1 MIRLLLCLLTTT
13 MVASL
18 PIRTDQ
24 KLPVNEDLPTTIN
37 QGSPPIGGIQ
47 IFNQGSGTNGSALF
61 KAALD
66 QTLNGTVNIPSME
79 NDDFINLYLTPY
91 LEVNSLSYV
100 SDMALYIIGK
110 TCQVNITDSQGMAEC
125 ISVANVPNDILDSM
139 TGAINDF
146 IKSNF
151 SSEIF
156 EVVSINKTSGF
167 PLGQTGGG
175 RCSKAHTWCMDDLIN
190 HDAGSQESIYV
201 DNVFRT
207 TLFDFLYGSITLMLN
222 MNNGIINIK
231 YLYTGGTIHTINRCG
246 SFPSHPAGSG
256 CPLEILNNC
265 DGATPS
271 RDWCVVP
278 GRLYNPMEI
287 LKVIETAKIIIR
299 RCLDNRCYPDAILPA
314 DSVITY

>member
-1 MIRLLLCLLTTT
+1 MRRFLICLLTTT
-13 MVASL
+13 VVASL

-61 KAALD
+61 GAALEHS
-66 QTLNGTVNIPSME
+66 LNGTVNVPSME
-79 NDDFINLYLTPY
+79 NGDFINLYLTPY
-91 LEVNSLSYV
+91 LEVNALSYV
-100 SDMALYIIGK
+100 SDMDLYIIGK
-110 TCQVNITDSQGMAEC
+110 TCQINITDSQGIAEC

-156 EVVSINKTSGF
+156 EVVSINKTSDF
-167 PLGQTGGG
+167 AMGQTGGG
-175 RCSKAHTWCMDDLIN
+175 GDCGPNAWCGDMTFKPGTKEI
-190 HDAGSQESIYV
+190 V
-201 DNVFRT
+201 DNVYRLA
-207 TLFDFLYGSITLMLN
+207 LFDLPYGSLTLMLN
-222 MNNGIINIK
+222 MNNGMINIK
-231 YLYTGGTIHTINRCG
+231 YLYTGGIIHAINRCDGILWG
-246 SFPSHPAGSG
+246 SSG
-256 CPLEILNNC
+256 CSFNIYS
-265 DGATPS
+265 DWVIDATGGLGGGKN
-271 RDWCVVP
+271 P

-287 LKVIETAKIIIR
+287 LKVIETAKIVIR

-314 DSVITY
+314 DSVIAY

>member
-1 MIRLLLCLLTTT
+1 MRHFLLCLLATTV
-13 MVASL
+13 VASL
-18 PIRTDQ
+18 PIRTNQ
-24 KLPVNEDLPTTIN
+24 DLPTTIN

-91 LEVNSLSYV
+91 LEVNALSYV
-100 SDMALYIIGK
+100 SDMELYIIGK

-167 PLGQTGGG
+167 SLGQTGGG
-175 RCSKAHTWCMDDLIN
+175 RCASKNGWCADVLSYTDPSTGFLKYYDN
-190 HDAGSQESIYV
+190 IY
-201 DNVFRT
+201 RT
-207 TLFDFLYGSITLMLN
+207 TLFDFPYGSLTLMLN
-222 MNNGIINIK
+222 INNGMINIK
-231 YLYTGGTIHTINRCG
+231 YLYTGGTIHAINRCNSVVG
-246 SFPSHPAGSG
+246 LPHG
-256 CPLEILNNC
+256 CPLETLSVWYFAQSIAL
-265 DGATPS
+265 
-271 RDWCVVP
+271 
-278 GRLYNPMEI
+278 GRLYEPMEV
-287 LKVIETAKIIIR
+287 LKVIETANIVIR
-299 RCLDNRCYPDAILPA
+299 RCLDNRCDPDAILPA
-314 DSVITY
+314 DGVITH

>member
-1 MIRLLLCLLTTT
+1 MRHFLLCLLATTV
-13 MVASL
+13 VASL
-18 PIRTDQ
+18 PIRNNQ
-24 KLPVNEDLPTTIN
+24 DLPTTIN

-47 IFNQGSGTNGSALF
+47 IFNQGSGINGSALF
-61 KAALD
+61 KAALEHS
-66 QTLNGTVNIPSME
+66 LNGTVNIPTIE
-79 NDDFINLYLTPY
+79 NEDFINLYLKPY
-91 LEVNSLSYV
+91 LEVNALSYV
-100 SDMALYIIGK
+100 SDMELYIIGK

-156 EVVSINKTSGF
+156 EVVSINKTSDF
-167 PLGQTGGG
+167 ALGQKGGG
-175 RCSKAHTWCMDDLIN
+175 YCGPDGWCGDMALKPGTLDI
-190 HDAGSQESIYV
+190 V
-201 DNVFRT
+201 DNVYRLA
-207 TLFDFLYGSITLMLN
+207 LFDLPYGSLTLMLN

-231 YLYTGGTIHTINRCG
+231 YLYTGGTIHAINRCG
-246 SFPSHPAGSG
+246 EGVDHRRVGGG
-256 CPLEILNNC
+256 CPLDIYSDRLLDVSFPDPVSPAPWEK
-265 DGATPS
+265 TS
-271 RDWCVVP
+271 

-287 LKVIETAKIIIR
+287 LKVIETANIVIR

>member
-1 MIRLLLCLLTTT
+1 MRHFLLCLLATT

-18 PIRTDQ
+18 PIRTNQ
-24 KLPVNEDLPTTIN
+24 DLPTTIN

-47 IFNQGSGTNGSALF
+47 IFNQGSGINGNALF

-100 SDMALYIIGK
+100 SDMELYIIGK
-110 TCQVNITDSQGMAEC
+110 TCQVNITDSHGMAEC
-125 ISVANVPNDILDSM
+125 ISVANVPNDILDSI

-156 EVVSINKTSGF
+156 EVVTINKTSGF

-175 RCSKAHTWCMDDLIN
+175 GVCGTDGWCGDMALKPGTEEI
-190 HDAGSQESIYV
+190 V
-201 DNVFRT
+201 DNVYRLA
-207 TLFDFLYGSITLMLN
+207 LFDLPYGSLTLMLN

-231 YLYTGGTIHTINRCG
+231 YLYTGGTIHAVNRCG
-246 SFPSHPAGSG
+246 SLPHGMVGQGCALDIYSDRVLDVILPDPVSPARW
-256 CPLEILNNC
+256 
-265 DGATPS
+265 AKTY
-271 RDWCVVP
+271 

-287 LKVIETAKIIIR
+287 LKVIETANIVIR

>member
-1 MIRLLLCLLTTT
+1 MRRFLLCLLATTV
-13 MVASL
+13 VASL

-47 IFNQGSGTNGSALF
+47 IFNQGSGINGSALF
-61 KAALD
+61 KAALEHS
-66 QTLNGTVNIPSME
+66 LNGTVNIPSME

-91 LEVNSLSYV
+91 LEVNALSYV
-100 SDMALYIIGK
+100 SDMELYIIGK
-110 TCQVNITDSQGMAEC
+110 TCQVNITDSQGIAEC

-139 TGAINDF
+139 TGAISDF

-156 EVVSINKTSGF
+156 AVVSINKTSDF
-167 PLGQTGGG
+167 ALGQKGGG
-175 RCSKAHTWCMDDLIN
+175 YCGPDGWCEDM
-190 HDAGSQESIYV
+190 AWKPGTQEVV
-201 DNVFRT
+201 DNAYRLA
-207 TLFDFLYGSITLMLN
+207 LFDFPYGSLTLMLN

-231 YLYTGGTIHTINRCG
+231 YLYTGGTIHSINRCG
-246 SFPSHPAGSG
+246 SEG
-256 CPLEILNNC
+256 CPSDIYINWAQD
-265 DGATPS
+265 DGKTS
-271 RDWCVVP
+271 

-287 LKVIETAKIIIR
+287 LKVIETANIVIR